1 MKNDGNTIRNQ
12 GLSLTEL
19 IVAVAVLALAMSGI
33 IGMIN
38 IASRYYANS
47 SKEVEVQDQLQKTFT
62 IVSNLM
68 VGANDGVESFSGS
81 SGEKFYVFKKSTKK
95 YMVAARGEEVYVGS
109 FSSTAGNDAMKN
121 SIFSSENL
129 LVNHVT
135 SFSINDTHYSQGYL
149 VLSMGIQ
156 YGSRVASMTKNV
168 YLRTDTSDYDN
179 IIEKCDITCSKAE
192 EEASGKNQL
201 TFKVKQTAEDKI
213 AKNTVLTIVV
223 RLVPKAMALSSSTV
237 SITGDVT
244 MQSVTYNQNLGV
256 AVFKATLKTD
266 WAKNAE
272 KEIKVQYTKGAKL
285 DLKVSYITGLGK

>member
-1 MKNDGNTIRNQ
+1 MKNDCNTIRNQ

-68 VGANDGVESFSGS
+68 VGANDGMETLSGA
-81 SGEKFYVFKKSTKK
+81 SGEKYYVFKKSSKK
-95 YMVAARGEEVYVGS
+95 YMVASKGDEVYVGS
-109 FSSTAGNDAMKN
+109 FASTTSNDNMKN
-121 SIFSSENL
+121 AIFDSQNL

-135 SFSINDTHYSQGYL
+135 SFDVSNTHYSDGY
-149 VLSMGIQ
+149 VVVSMGIQ

-179 IIEKCDITCSKAE
+179 IIEKCDITCSKSE
-192 EEASGKNQL
+192 EEDSGKNQL

-223 RLVPKAMALSSSTV
+223 RLVPKAMSLSASSL
-237 SITGDVT
+237 SLGGDVT
-244 MQSVTYNQNLGV
+244 MQSVTYNQNLGI
-256 AVFKATLKTD
+256 AVFKAKLKAD
-266 WAKNAE
+266 WAKNSE
-272 KEIKVQYTKGAKL
+272 KTIKVQYTKGAKL
-285 DLKVSYITGLGK
+285 DLKVSYITGIGK